1 MSRLTFAYFKSSAWA
16 KTDVEAEY
24 AIGGNLAKSSMQIVR
39 VVSSERGIGRAIAVA
54 AALHFSFLGPLI
66 AVNTRLLL
74 LRVLLLLVL
83 LGQHR
88 FDAPLLLDQER
99 PDDAVTH
106 ALRAT

>member
-88 FDAPLLLDQER
+88 FDAPEIFFKIIVV
-99 PDDAVTH
+99 AK
-106 ALRAT
+106 